1 MAILVWQAVSAHEIW
16 DGDSYT
22 DEQVQAIISEM
33 YERVERDF
41 K

>member
-1 MAILVWQAVSAHEIW
+1 MLVWQAVSAHEIW

-22 DEQVQAIISEM
+22 NEEVQAIIDEM
-33 YERVERDF
+33 ELRVEKDF